1 MIDDRSVTERS
12 LNTNGMETSATKN
25 LRILY
30 VEDDDVA
37 RENGI
42 EYLENYFDYIYAA
55 SDAFE
60 GLKLYRE
67 HHPEIIITDIQMPKL
82 NGLEFIKQ
90 IRKENKETHIIV
102 ITAFSDTSYLLQAIE
117 LQLIKYLIKPVQESA
132 FKEALQL
139 CVDSIRNKD
148 SNVIEIAKNVFF
160 DRYNQTL
167 FDRGEMVALRTK
179 ELLLLN
185 LLLKYKN
192 RYVTYS
198 EIENHVWRES
208 VMSADALKTLIKNL
222 KAKLPANLI
231 SNLSGTGYKIE
242 C

>member
-1 MIDDRSVTERS
+1 MDKSS
-12 LNTNGMETSATKN
+12 TKN
-25 LRILY
+25 LHVLY

-42 EYLENYFDYIYAA
+42 EYLENYFDHVHAA
-55 SDAFE
+55 SDAFR

-67 HHPEIIITDIQMPKL
+67 VHPEIIITDIQMPKL

-90 IRKENKETHIIV
+90 IRKENKETQIIV
-102 ITAFSDTSYLLQAIE
+102 ISAYSDTTYLLQAIE
-117 LQLIKYLIKPVQESA
+117 LQLVKYLIKPVQESA
-132 FKEALQL
+132 FKEALRQ
-139 CVDSIRNKD
+139 CIESIHTKD
-148 SNVIEIAKNVFF
+148 SNIINLPDNTFF
-160 DRYNQTL
+160 DMYNQTL
-167 FDRGEMVALRTK
+167 ICEGEVVILRTK
-179 ELLLLN
+179 ELQMLN

-198 EIENHVWRES
+198 EIEHHLWRES
-208 VMSADALKTLIKNL
+208 VMSSDALKTVMKNL
-222 KAKLPANLI
+222 KAKLPSNII

>member
-1 MIDDRSVTERS
+1 
-12 LNTNGMETSATKN
+12 MEKLATKN
-25 LRILY
+25 LCVLY

-67 HHPEIIITDIQMPKL
+67 YHPEIIITDIQMPKL

-90 IRKENKETHIIV
+90 IRKENKETQIIV
-102 ITAFSDTSYLLQAIE
+102 ITAFSDTTYLLQAIE
-117 LQLIKYLIKPVQESA
+117 LQLIKYLIKPVQEGA
-132 FKEALQL
+132 FREALQL
-139 CVDSIRNKD
+139 CVDSIHSKD
-148 SNVIEIAKNVFF
+148 TNIIEMSKNVFF

-167 FDRGEMVALRTK
+167 FDHGEMIPLRTK

-198 EIENHVWRES
+198 EIENHVWRDS
-208 VMSADALKTLIKNL
+208 VMSVDALKTLIKNL
-222 KAKLPANLI
+222 KAKLPPNVI